1 SRRLLRGRR
10 DGTGVMW
17 RGALAVLE
25 KDLRIEWRTKESLAS
40 FVVLGVLLVVIF
52 SVALDPSPEEAPRL
66 APSVLWAAFVFTGL
80 LGIQRGF
87 VLERENDCLGG
98 VLASPLDPAALYLG
112 KLAASVVLLAVMH
125 ALVAVLLP
133 AQMGGVLPALVVVLF
148 LGNLGFASLATLF
161 AAMTVRARA
170 REVMLPVLLLPLLVP
185 VLIGGVKATEAVLRG
200 GFAAAA
206 GPLGVLVA
214 FVAIFVVAGVLL
226 FEQVI
231 RV

>member
-1 SRRLLRGRR
+1 MARGI
-10 DGTGVMW
+10 
-17 RGALAVLE
+17 LAVLR

-40 FVVLGVLLVVIF
+40 FAVLGVLLVVIF
-52 SVALDPSPEEAPRL
+52 SVALDPAPDDAPRV
-66 APSVLWAAFVFTGL
+66 APSVLWATFVFTGL

-112 KLAASVVLLAVMH
+112 KLAANVVLLGVMQ
-125 ALVAVLLP
+125 ALVVPLVAVLLH
-133 AQMGGVLPALVVVLF
+133 ADVSGVLPALLLVLF
-148 LGNLGFASLATLF
+148 LGNVGFAALATLF

-170 REVMLPVLLLPLLVP
+170 REVMLPLLLLPLLVP
-185 VLIGGVKATEAVLRG
+185 VLIGGVKATEAALRG
-200 GFAAAA
+200 GLGAAA

-214 FVAIFVVAGVLL
+214 FDVIFLVAGILL

-231 RV
+231 HD

>member
-1 SRRLLRGRR
+1 
-10 DGTGVMW
+10 MW
-17 RGALAVLE
+17 RGILAILR
-25 KDLRIEWRTKESLAS
+25 KDLRIEWRTKESLAG

-52 SVALDPSPEEAPRL
+52 SVALDPAPADAPRL
-66 APSVLWAAFVFTGL
+66 APGVLWAAFVFTGL

-98 VLASPLDPAALYLG
+98 VLASPIDPATLYLG
-112 KLAASVVLLAVMH
+112 KLATNIVLLAVMQ
-125 ALVAVLLP
+125 ALVVPLVGVLLH
-133 AQMGGVLPALVVVLF
+133 AQLGTVLPALLLVLF

-200 GFAAAA
+200 GFGAAA
-206 GPLGVLVA
+206 GALGVLVA
-214 FVAIFVVAGVLL
+214 FDAIFVVAGVLL

-231 RV
+231 RD

>member
-1 SRRLLRGRR
+1 
-10 DGTGVMW
+10 MW
-17 RGALAVLE
+17 RGVLTVLE

-52 SVALDPSPEEAPRL
+52 SVAIDPSPADAPRL
-66 APSVLWAAFVFTGL
+66 APAVLWAAFVFTGL

-98 VLASPLDPAALYLG
+98 LLVSPLDPAVLYLG
-112 KLAASVVLLAVMH
+112 KLAANVVLLAVMQ
-125 ALVAVLLP
+125 AL
-133 AQMGGVLPALVVVLF
+133 VLPALIVVLL
-148 LGNLGFASLATLF
+148 LGNLGFAALATLF

-185 VLIGGVKATEAVLRG
+185 VLIGGVKATEAALRG
-200 GFAAAA
+200 GFGAAVGA
-206 GPLGVLVA
+206 LGVLVA
-214 FVAIFVVAGVLL
+214 FDAIFVVAGVLL

-231 RV
+231 RD

>member
-1 SRRLLRGRR
+1 
-10 DGTGVMW
+10 MW
-17 RGALAVLE
+17 RGVLAILR
-25 KDLRIEWRTKESLAS
+25 KDLRIEWRTKESLAG

-52 SVALDPSPEEAPRL
+52 SVALDPAPADAPRL

-98 VLASPLDPAALYLG
+98 VLASPIDPATLYLG
-112 KLAASVVLLAVMH
+112 KLATNIVLLAVMQ
-125 ALVAVLLP
+125 ALVVPLVGVLLH
-133 AQMGGVLPALVVVLF
+133 AQLGTVLPALLLVLF

-200 GFAAAA
+200 GFGAAA
-206 GPLGVLVA
+206 GALGVLVA
-214 FVAIFVVAGVLL
+214 FDAIFVVAGVLL

-231 RV
+231 RD